1 MAKTKRT
8 TYGSGSFRKRNNKY
22 EYRVS
27 FKDETGK
34 LRYKSFT
41 AKTKGG
47 CYQRAEQFFLELER
61 TKKGISAGDTIPK
74 IMKDK
79 YENDFQMN
87 FIAEQGYSRN
97 LEHLKILESYPIAD
111 KPIYEI
117 TVEDIEAYLRS
128 IVHYSNSVIG
138 KLYLQLKQAFK
149 EGVRRGYI
157 TENLIEIHDIRKPNS
172 NKTTKKVRGLT
183 EAEQQAFVKALEEY
197 RVPSHGQ
204 NYKQQLLIEL
214 YTGMRMGEINALAP
228 SDVDFARNIIHVH
241 KTVSRGL
248 DSRSFISDTAKTEA
262 GNRYVPINNMVRPIL
277 QEAIK
282 DMKKNTD
289 GVIFYDHRGKKLVDT
304 AQVCSYFNRV
314 CAKAGINITG
324 QHCLRHTCATRCI
337 EAGISA
343 VVLKSWLGHTDIHV
357 TLDTYSD
364 VFDRLNHK
372 SIEQYENYMATN
384 QF

>member
-41 AKTKGG
+41 AKTQGG

-183 EAEQQAFVKALEEY
+183 EAE
-197 RVPSHGQ
+197 
-204 NYKQQLLIEL
+204 
-214 YTGMRMGEINALAP
+214 
-228 SDVDFARNIIHVH
+228 
-241 KTVSRGL
+241 
-248 DSRSFISDTAKTEA
+248 
-262 GNRYVPINNMVRPIL
+262 
-277 QEAIK
+277 
-282 DMKKNTD
+282 
-289 GVIFYDHRGKKLVDT
+289 
-304 AQVCSYFNRV
+304 
-314 CAKAGINITG
+314 
-324 QHCLRHTCATRCI
+324 
-337 EAGISA
+337 
-343 VVLKSWLGHTDIHV
+343 
-357 TLDTYSD
+357 
-364 VFDRLNHK
+364 
-372 SIEQYENYMATN
+372 
-384 QF
+384 